1 MSDNAHQARR
11 AAAELLTRI
20 RSERRTLDDVLASTP
35 SFAELEGAD
44 RGFARAM
51 ASVALRHLGRLHAGL
66 APFLDRP
73 METVTPEVRALLE
86 IGAAQAWLLGTP
98 VHAAVGETVAAAK
111 AWDKARR
118 GAGFLNAVLRKAA
131 ASPDPLANIPAEE
144 AWPDWLCDVMR
155 ADLGPGGLAA
165 LTGLQMAEPDTHLT
179 PKDAKTAGELAMRLG
194 GKLLASGSV
203 SLRTGDV
210 TGLDGFDDGAWWVQ
224 DAAAALPARLV
235 RAGPGLTV
243 VDLCAAP
250 GGKTMQLAATGA
262 DVFALDR
269 SAPRRRL
276 VGENLARTGLGERV
290 ALACAKGEDWSPPAP
305 VDAVLVDAPCSALGT
320 LRRHPEGAW
329 IKTPDEIARYPE
341 AQARLLRA
349 GLAMLKPGGTLVYC
363 VCSPLRIEG
372 AGVVGQVLAAGG
384 ARREPVMPEEVPG
397 FAAAVT
403 PEGDLL
409 TLPGGDFAHDA
420 FYVAR
425 LAPAP

>member
-1 MSDNAHQARR
+1 MSENAHQARR

-20 RSERRTLDDVLASTP
+20 RSERRTLDDVLASTT
-35 SFAELEGAD
+35 SFADLEGAD

-73 METVTPEVRALLE
+73 VETVTPEVRALLE
-86 IGAAQAWLLGTP
+86 IGAAQVWLLGTP

-111 AWDKARR
+111 SWDKARR

-131 ASPDPLANIPAEE
+131 ANPDALAHIPADQ
-144 AWPDWLCDVMR
+144 AWPNWLRDVMR
-155 ADLGPGGLAA
+155 ADLGSDGFQALAR
-165 LTGLQMAEPDTHLT
+165 LQMAEPDTHLT
-179 PKDAKTAGELAMRLG
+179 PKDGTTAGNLAARLG
-194 GKLLASGSV
+194 GELLASGSV

-210 TGLDGFDDGAWWVQ
+210 TGLDGFDDGSWWVQ
-224 DAAAALPARLV
+224 DAAAALPAKLLGT
-235 RAGPGLTV
+235 GPGQRS

-269 SAPRRRL
+269 SALRLRL
-276 VGENLARTGLGERV
+276 VGENLARTGLGDRV
-290 ALACAKGEDWSPPAP
+290 TMVCAKGEDWSPPAP
-305 VDAVLVDAPCSALGT
+305 IDAVLVDAPCSALGT

-329 IKTPDEIARYPE
+329 IKSPDEIARYPE
-341 AQARLLRA
+341 AQARLLHA

-363 VCSPLRIEG
+363 VCSPLRHEG
-372 AGVVGQVLAAGG
+372 ADVVEQGLGATG
-384 ARREPVMPEEVPG
+384 ARRKPVLPHEVPG
-397 FAAAVT
+397 FGHAIT

-409 TLPGGDFAHDA
+409 TLPGGAFAHDA
-420 FYVAR
+420 FYIAR
-425 LAPAP
+425 LVRTG